1 MKSFTF
7 AVLAAT
13 AAAKWGDEESR
24 AYDLLTEFLGID
36 CYYDF
41 ASNDESLDGEAASR
55 FASASNAVSAATNG
69 EFGDSNAS
77 PDDMMMPT
85 NLACDQAVYYL
96 HELER

>member
-13 AAAKWGDEESR
+13 AAAQWGDEEFR
-24 AYDLLTEFLGID
+24 AYDLLSEFLSLD
-36 CYYDF
+36 CYDF
-41 ASNDESLDGEAASR
+41 ASNDGSLDGEAASR